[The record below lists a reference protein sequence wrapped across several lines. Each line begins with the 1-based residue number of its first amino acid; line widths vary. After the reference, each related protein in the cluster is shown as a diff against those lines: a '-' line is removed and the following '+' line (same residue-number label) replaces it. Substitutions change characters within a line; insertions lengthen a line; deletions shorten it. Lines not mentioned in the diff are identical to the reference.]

1 MSFTKND
8 FGADFNWGVSTAAYQ
23 IEGAHNVDGKGASIW
38 DTFSQKRRNILL
50 GENGNEACDFYGK
63 FEADIALI
71 RQLNIPVYR
80 FSISWSRI
88 LPEGL
93 GTVNNKGIDFYNR
106 LIDCC
111 LEAGVTPWVTLYH
124 WDLPEAL
131 QQKGGWVN
139 RSIVQWFSYFVDCC
153 IKNFG
158 DRVKHWMVLNEPMV
172 FTGAGYFLGVH
183 APGKKGLSSFL
194 AAAHHA
200 ALCQAEGGRIIRA
213 QCPDSKIGTTFS
225 YSHVEPYRPTLAR
238 DIRATAKVDVL
249 LNRMFIEPLLGM
261 GYPTKDLAILKRIE
275 RFMKSDDEANLSFD
289 MDFIGLQIYTRE
301 LIQYSPLVPFV
312 NAKIIKASKRN
323 VQYTQM
329 DWEVYPPSMYEAL
342 HRFNSYPAI
351 KEIIVTENG
360 AAYKDKLQDG
370 RIEDIDRIKY
380 LQDHIAQVLRAKM
393 DGVKVNGYFVWTL
406 MDNFEW
412 AEGFT
417 PKFGLVHIDFKT
429 QQRIVKD
436 SGKWYA
442 QFLNNGL

>member
-50 GENGNEACDFYGK
+50 GENGNEACNFYEK
-63 FEADIALI
+63 FPADIALI
-71 RQLNIPVYR
+71 RQLNIPIYR

-88 LPEGL
+88 LPD
-93 GTVNNKGIDFYNR
+93 GTGNVNIKGIDFYNR

-183 APGKKGLSSFL
+183 APGKKGLSNFL

-213 QCPDSKIGTTFS
+213 QCPDSKIGTTF
-225 YSHVEPYRPTLAR
+225 
-238 DIRATAKVDVL
+238 
-249 LNRMFIEPLLGM
+249 
-261 GYPTKDLAILKRIE
+261 
-275 RFMKSDDEANLSFD
+275 
-289 MDFIGLQIYTRE
+289 
-301 LIQYSPLVPFV
+301 
-312 NAKIIKASKRN
+312 
-323 VQYTQM
+323 
-329 DWEVYPPSMYEAL
+329 
-342 HRFNSYPAI
+342 
-351 KEIIVTENG
+351 
-360 AAYKDKLQDG
+360 
-370 RIEDIDRIKY
+370 
-380 LQDHIAQVLRAKM
+380 
-393 DGVKVNGYFVWTL
+393 
-406 MDNFEW
+406 
-412 AEGFT
+412 
-417 PKFGLVHIDFKT
+417 
-429 QQRIVKD
+429 
-436 SGKWYA
+436 
-442 QFLNNGL
+442 